1 MGMMTSNNSLEQT
14 VCDAEESVNCKIAIA
29 MHKPYRTPKDT
40 IYLPVHVGA
49 ALHPDI
55 LPNIAQDNS
64 GDNIS
69 SLNPYYSEL
78 TALYWIWKNSDADYK
93 GLVHYRRHFST
104 NNIMDR
110 LFKKERINKVATEQ
124 DIRGM
129 LADVDI
135 ILPKERNY
143 FIETIYSHYIHTHSK
158 NQLVITRE
166 IIKSEYPEYI
176 QAFDQVM
183 RKRKAHMFN
192 MLIMSNDKLDEYCSW
207 VFPILSKLTERIDPA
222 QYDSFSARY
231 PGRISELLLDVWLI
245 TKGYRYKELS
255 LINIEPVNWVKKG
268 SSFILAKFAH
278 KQYSASF

>member
-1 MGMMTSNNSLEQT
+1 MTNNSSHDQRASIKENQ
-14 VCDAEESVNCKIAIA
+14 VDCQIAIA
-29 MHKPYRTPKDT
+29 MHKPYRKPKDT
-40 IYLPVHVGA
+40 VYLPVHVGA
-49 ALHPDI
+49 ALHPDT
-55 LPNIAQDNS
+55 LLDLTQDNT

-93 GLVHYRRHFST
+93 GLVHYRRHFAT
-104 NNIMDR
+104 KNLKNR
-110 LFKKERINKVATEQ
+110 LFEKDRIDKVATEK
-124 DIRGM
+124 DIQR
-129 LADVDI
+129 LLTDVDI
-135 ILPKERNY
+135 ILPKKRNY
-143 FIETIYSHYIHTHSK
+143 LIETIYSHYIHTHSK
-158 NQLVITRE
+158 EQLVATRDILTVE
-166 IIKSEYPEYI
+166 CPEYV

-183 RKRKAHMFN
+183 RSREAHMFN

-207 VFPILSKLTERIDPA
+207 VFPILNELTKKIDPA

-245 TKGYRYKELS
+245 TKEYPYGELP
-255 LINIEPVNWVKKG
+255 LINIEPVNWAKKG

>member
-1 MGMMTSNNSLEQT
+1 MTNNSSHDQR
-14 VCDAEESVNCKIAIA
+14 ASVKENKVDCQIAIA
-29 MHKPYRTPKDT
+29 MHKPYRKPKDT
-40 IYLPVHVGA
+40 VYLPVHVGA

-55 LPNIAQDNS
+55 LLDLTQDNT

-93 GLVHYRRHFST
+93 GLVHYRRHFAT
-104 NNIMDR
+104 KNIKNR
-110 LFKKERINKVATEQ
+110 LFEKDRISKVATEK
-124 DIRGM
+124 DIQR
-129 LADVDI
+129 LLTDVDI
-135 ILPKERNY
+135 ILPKKRNY
-143 FIETIYSHYIHTHSK
+143 LIETIYSHYTHTHSEE
-158 NQLVITRE
+158 QLVATRD
-166 IIKSEYPEYI
+166 ILTDEYPEYV

-183 RKRKAHMFN
+183 RSRKAHMFN

-207 VFPILSKLTERIDPA
+207 VFPILSKLTKKIDPA

-245 TKGYRYKELS
+245 TKEYPYRELP
-255 LINIEPVNWVKKG
+255 LINIEPVNWAKKG